1 LIQRIQ
7 TLFLTLALLLNIAF
21 FFTPLFERVLE
32 DPSGWFRS
40 AILTAIGLATILS
53 AVSLFMYKNRLT
65 QMRWVKNAMIFQ
77 LLASGT
83 GVGVFF
89 TLGRIG
95 SHLMGEA
102 IGLGFLILAVLFQ
115 LMANASIKKDE
126 RLVKSIDRIR

>member
-7 TLFLTLALLLNIAF
+7 TIFLTLALLLNIAF

-40 AILTAIGLATILS
+40 AILTAIGLAAILS
-53 AVSLFMYKNRLT
+53 AASIFMFKNRIR

-77 LLASGT
+77 ILASGT

-95 SHLMGEA
+95 THLTGEA
-102 IGLGFLILAVLFQ
+102 AGLAFLILAVLFQ
-115 LMANASIKKDE
+115 LLANASIKKDE

>member
-1 LIQRIQ
+1 MIQRIQ
-7 TLFLTLALLLNIAF
+7 TIFLTLALLLNIAF

-40 AILTAIGLATILS
+40 AILTAVGLAAILTAAS
-53 AVSLFMYKNRLT
+53 IFMYKNRIR

-77 LLASGT
+77 ILASGT

-95 SHLMGEA
+95 AHLTGEA
-102 IGLGFLILAVLFQ
+102 AGLAFLILAVLFQ
-115 LMANASIKKDE
+115 LLANASIKKDE